1 MMYFPEQPYA
11 ASEYIKTSTGNI
23 VSRASTI
30 CKPQAVE
37 LPGGRCIV
45 SKDVVIRGDLA
56 AIQINKYSCI
66 GEGTTLRPCALMQGE
81 ADLRFVPMTIGSH
94 TRIGANCTIEAAVV
108 GMGCVIGDGAVL
120 GPRSVLKDFVTVRDG
135 GVVPPDAVVA
145 PFSIIEGA
153 TGAVVGE
160 APESTST
167 LAVSD
172 AVRIYKSWRP
182 VTVQAALLPLL
193 LVVLALAQLPVAAHA
208 QCMGCCDTG
217 GGRSLIGLSIFVV
230 LAWTTL
236 RSLKFQSVILQN
248 CVTTALVLLAAL
260 SLLCMFLLSSK
271 SAQMLLF
278 AKLCGQ
284 LSNHNSLDKRRCELL
299 SQVRGRVLEIGPGP
313 GVNIFKCL
321 DPLRIEA
328 LHLVEPNAFFRP
340 EIDAA
345 LRARNFTMPVF
356 HHERE
361 VEQLSLNADA
371 LPTFDYI
378 LGTHVLCS
386 VSSVEKTLLFA
397 EKYLVSGGK
406 YLLLEHVQASP
417 SSARFTYLFQVL
429 LQPLF
434 FIVGNGCT
442 FRALKEELAWLN
454 AGGKWSFD
462 LHEWD
467 APLPLPILRP
477 HLIGTLTKK

>member
-1 MMYFPEQPYA
+1 MMYFPDVPYE

-66 GEGTTLRPCALMQGE
+66 GAGTTLRPCALLQGE
-81 ADLRFVPMTIGSH
+81 TELRFVPMTIGSH

-120 GPRSVLKDFVTVRDG
+120 GPRSVLKDFVTVRDRS
-135 GVVPPDAVVA
+135 VVPPDAVVA
-145 PFSIIEGA
+145 PFSIIGGA

-172 AVRIYKSWRP
+172 AVRVYKSWRP
-182 VTVQAALLPLL
+182 VSVQGALLPLL
-193 LVVLALAQLPVAAHA
+193 LVVLALARLPLAAQA
-208 QCMGCCDTG
+208 QCLGCCDTG
-217 GGRSLIGLSIFVV
+217 GGRSLVGLSVFIV
-230 LAWTTL
+230 LAWTAL
-236 RSLKFQSVILQN
+236 RRLKPQSVLLQN
-248 CVTTALVLLAAL
+248 CITAALVLLG
-260 SLLCMFLLSSK
+260 SVSIFCMLLLSSK
-271 SAQMLLF
+271 SAQMFLF
-278 AKLCGQ
+278 SKLCSQ
-284 LSNHNSLDKRRCELL
+284 LSKNGSLDARRCDLL
-299 SQVRGRVLEIGPGP
+299 AQVRGRVLEIGPGP
-313 GVNIFKCL
+313 GVNFKCL
-321 DPLRIEA
+321 NPKLITA
-328 LHLVEPNAFFRP
+328 LHLVEPNAYFRP
-340 EIDAA
+340 EIDAQLQA
-345 LRARNFTMPVF
+345 LGFDMPVF
-356 HHERE
+356 HHEHE
-361 VEQLSLNADA
+361 VEQLSLD
-371 LPTFDYI
+371 PGTSTFDYV

-386 VSSVEKTLLFA
+386 VSSVEKTMLFA
-397 EKYLVSGGK
+397 ERYLVSGGR
-406 YLLLEHVQASP
+406 YLLLEHVQAP
-417 SSARFTYLFQVL
+417 AAGLNYVAQLV

-434 FIVGNGCT
+434 FIMGNGCT
-442 FRALKEELAWLN
+442 FRRLREEL
-454 AGGKWSFD
+454 KWALGDRWESD
-462 LHEWD
+462 LRDWV